1 MYLKVPKSFT
11 KHKNLPDITFNE
23 KGIMCSN
30 YVGLKFHYKNTSIS
44 EIGFLSLLFS
54 SDRSEKK
61 LSFFPP
67 GVLSI
72 NHPPSEPLAGVF
84 KRMEPVLEVIRG
96 VEIVVSL
103 RSMSGVLETE
113 SGFPFRYKES
123 RELFI

>member
-23 KGIMCSN
+23 KGAMYSN
-30 YVGLKFHYKNTSIS
+30 YMGLKFHCKNTSIS

-84 KRMEPVLEVIRG
+84 KGMGPVLEVIRG
-96 VEIVVSL
+96 VEMVVSL
-103 RSMSGVLETE
+103 CSTSGVLETE